1 MYLSQNLYFPFLGD
15 QRVLDDGLL
24 NFYANRKNT
33 KMDMHGDNV
42 IENKIQKI
50 LASISL
56 DISIINPKYN
66 AISNAKDP
74 SRYWRFYYLFT
85 LSYYRMRLID
95 NFGPAWHDP
104 ATKG

>member
-50 LASISL
+50 
-56 DISIINPKYN
+56 
-66 AISNAKDP
+66 
-74 SRYWRFYYLFT
+74 
-85 LSYYRMRLID
+85 
-95 NFGPAWHDP
+95 
-104 ATKG
+104 